1 MKKDYTAPWKKMADS
16 WKLFT
21 PPWHPSVDNITLY
34 KKLLDRTI
42 KGVENPKIL
51 ILGATPEIRDMLADY
66 KNIEVVLADITM
78 EMILAMNE
86 LVKKENFSNEIWVK
100 SDWLKMPL
108 EKDYFD
114 IIFGDY
120 VISQLPE
127 ELTNT
132 FLSKIKSLL
141 KTNGRFVPRAVFFD
155 EETALDFD
163 EIIEKFNDKEENY
176 QSITDIASY
185 CFVGKTTTTRRGN
198 CYIFSLPLLKTVRD
212 NYEEKNGKN
221 KWLTALDKVFYPY
234 EKEWFFYSMS
244 DTENNLNNYFNIE
257 EKTKEPEGS
266 PYRNTT
272 FTYLLSK
279 KS

>member
-1 MKKDYTAPWKKMADS
+1 MADS

-42 KGVENPKIL
+42 KGVENPKVL

-114 IIFGDY
+114 AIIGDY
-120 VISQLPE
+120 VISQFPK
-127 ELTNT
+127 ELTNN

-141 KTNGRFVPRAVFFD
+141 KPNGRFIHRTIFFNED
-155 EETALDFD
+155 TAMDFD
-163 EIIEKFNDKEENY
+163 AIIKKFEGTEESH
-176 QSITDIASY
+176 QSVTDVASY
-185 CFVGKTTTTRRGN
+185 CFVGKTTTFRNGN
-198 CYIFSLPLLKTVRD
+198 YSTFSLPLLKKVRQD
-212 NYEEKNGKN
+212 YEKKNGKN
-221 KWLTALDKVFYPY
+221 RWLVALDKVFVPY
-234 EKEWFFYSMS
+234 EKEWFYYSLPE
-244 DTENNLNNYFNIE
+244 TENILERYFVIE
-257 EKTKEPEGS
+257 EKSNESDSGS
-266 PYRNTT
+266 LQDATFIYSLRN
-272 FTYLLSK
+272 SN
-279 KS
+279 